1 MAGLVPA
8 IHVFAW
14 RSTCLVER
22 DARNRSGHDERIYR
36 ARESAQPTH
45 GADTAADGGGR
56 GQCRLSVG
64 SSDND
69 GNGPLPETRTLSM
82 DTSAGCRDGGW
93 HHRQSD
99 RDPSLF
105 ALTSII
111 HPDTGKRT
119 LRVASVSITKL
130 SAAQRQ
136 IDAAIRILF
145 SGEDILAAHTVVAA
159 AHAVVLDLAKT
170 RNVTPYSESIGKT
183 MTTLYRQQFGEE
195 IPNNKLQHWVTQFE
209 NKHFRPHLNRPANFL
224 KHADRDPESA
234 LDQDSLQTDTLL
246 LVSCVTYA
254 ELGLDYTPEMNAFCQ
269 WHLAVY
275 PHENGDE
282 IMTDSGY
289 VHNLSRAHQL
299 EFGEFLLILCR
310 ESSESTP

>member
-8 IHVFAW
+8 IHVFDW
-14 RSTCLVER
+14 RSTCLAER
-22 DARNRSGHDERIYR
+22 DARNKSGHDERIYR
-36 ARESAQPTH
+36 ARESAQLTH

-99 RDPSLF
+99 GVPSLF
-105 ALTSII
+105 ALASII

-136 IDAAIRILF
+136 IDAAIRIMF
-145 SGEDILAAHTVVAA
+145 SGEDILAVHTIVAAAHTVV
-159 AHAVVLDLAKT
+159 VDLAKK
-170 RNVTPYSESIGKT
+170 RNMTPYTQSIAKT
-183 MTTLYRQQFGEE
+183 ITTLFRQNSGEE
-195 IPNNKLQHWVTQFE
+195 IPNNKLQRWTTQLE
-209 NKHFRPHLNRPANFL
+209 NKYYRHLKRPANFL
-224 KHADRDPESA
+224 KHADTDPGSV
-234 LDQDSLQTDTLL
+234 LDQDNLQTDSLL
-246 LVSCVTYA
+246 LASCIIYA
-254 ELGLDYTPEMNAFCQ
+254 KLGLDYTPEMKAFIR

-275 PHENGDE
+275 PGEDGDE
-282 IMTDSGY
+282 IKTDSGY
-289 VHNLSRAHQL
+289 VHDLSRDHQL
-299 EFGEFLLILCR
+299 DCGEILLSFYR
-310 ESSESTP
+310 ESSELSP